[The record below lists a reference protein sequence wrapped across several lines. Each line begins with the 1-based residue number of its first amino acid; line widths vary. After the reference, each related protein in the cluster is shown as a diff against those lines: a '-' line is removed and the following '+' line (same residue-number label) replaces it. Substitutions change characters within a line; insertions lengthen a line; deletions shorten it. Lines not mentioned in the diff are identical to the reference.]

1 MSQNIGRRLFAN
13 FFKSHGANSPFSSAS
28 SSSSSPSTNTAWEFF
43 AFVRGH
49 GAPRNVS
56 RRYSSRS
63 PLHSRAFIYETPHSN
78 CNYYHHAH
86 SHGHSHGQSGGSR
99 QLTRRFASGGF
110 FVLGN
115 TTHYSSP
122 AAAAAAAAD
131 PAATAASATVVSAT
145 HNILRRSRQW
155 RDAQRASCLTGVQWR
170 RKIHSK
176 SSDLCDCNRKSAA
189 RKRSGDHQGKAIEA
203 PKPRNASHKVR
214 YLPGIV
220 EAGADKKRAQFNF
233 SHRLPHV
240 SEHYIHTPTKEQ
252 LLAASTGF
260 WSRLKVRFK
269 WFSIRSARPFTFDE
283 IAALFSWVL
292 IGHALWVIFATTT
305 FFSIV
310 IFAINTVLA
319 QETLAR
325 WIGNYLT
332 KSSSL
337 KVVFE
342 SAIVP
347 KWGDGVITF
356 KNVFVSRRPGLGS
369 GEVSKGSSET
379 AAAAAAARD
388 HTDGAAAVA
397 SDVEDD
403 GNYTQ
408 FDLSISQVN
417 VTLSFTRWFNG
428 KGLLRDVEVRGVR
441 GVVDRTHVW
450 WPEGDLDPADF
461 RREHQPGDFELES
474 FKLDDLLVTVY
485 HPGGFRPFP
494 VSIFSCELPQLRRQW
509 LFYDF
514 LSATTMSGSY
524 DNSLFTIHPRQT
536 YFQSPTLLV
545 PKGDEKPSPWKK
557 HNRIRIDGLNI
568 DHLNTGVTGP
578 FGWIREGTVD
588 IVADMMF
595 PADNDESLAKVM
607 ADLYDRLEATVTAN
621 RLRRTLQHTDAP
633 EKSEP
638 WSLSDLSDS
647 LTAEDDKRFV
657 VTDLRVQLNNIRAQV
672 PFFQN
677 DLSYINKALVRP
689 IVAYMNSR
697 RTFIP
702 VQCRI
707 VKRIGDFDGS
717 WTLWDSG
724 MMDDL
729 SAETYEAFARDVMD
743 DQARRRRFK
752 KVGLWSLQLAAQ
764 AIFMGMAG
772 TCI

>member
-13 FFKSHGANSPFSSAS
+13 VFKCHSANSAS
-28 SSSSSPSTNTAWEFF
+28 SFVGNGNSSGIGSGVSLNAAWDFF
-43 AFVRGH
+43 SFVRGN
-49 GAPRNVS
+49 GALRNAS
-56 RRYSSRS
+56 SHSNAPYQSRS
-63 PLHSRAFIYETPHSN
+63 FVTSGR
-78 CNYYHHAH
+78 HAARGGH
-86 SHGHSHGQSGGSR
+86 RRHGGFHPGSR

-115 TTHYSSP
+115 TTHATSSAVTEP
-122 AAAAAAAAD
+122 ATSA
-131 PAATAASATVVSAT
+131 PATVVCTTS
-145 HNILRRSRQW
+145 NILRQTRQWKDAQWASNFTRAQWKQQLHTKPDVCDCDKQSVRNERQVAVNALKKDEPRSR
-155 RDAQRASCLTGVQWR
+155 
-170 RKIHSK
+170 
-176 SSDLCDCNRKSAA
+176 
-189 RKRSGDHQGKAIEA
+189 GK
-203 PKPRNASHKVR
+203 V
-214 YLPGIV
+214 V
-220 EAGADKKRAQFNF
+220 ECTAETEKKRTSFTP
-233 SHRLPHV
+233 SVKLPHI
-240 SEHYIHTPTKEQ
+240 SDHYLHAPTKEQ

-269 WFSIRSARPFTFDE
+269 WFSIRSVRPFTFDE
-283 IAALFSWVL
+283 IAALFSWL
-292 IGHALWVIFATTT
+292 IIGHALWVVFATTT

-310 IFAINTVLA
+310 ILAINTVFA

-325 WIGNYLT
+325 WVGNYLT
-332 KSSSL
+332 KSSGL

-347 KWGDGVITF
+347 KWRDGVITF
-356 KNVFVSRRPGLGS
+356 KNVFVSRRPGLGT
-369 GEVSKGSSET
+369 GDVSKGSSET

-388 HTDGAAAVA
+388 QADGALAVPNDA
-397 SDVEDD
+397 EDD

-514 LSATTMSGSY
+514 LCATTMSGSY

-536 YFQSPTLLV
+536 HGQSPAFLGAAGMN
-545 PKGDEKPSPWKK
+545 GDDKPSPWRK
-557 HNRIRIDGLNI
+557 HNRIRIDGLKI
-568 DHLNTGVTGP
+568 DHLNTGVSGP
-578 FGWIREGTVD
+578 FGWITEGTVD
-588 IVADMMF
+588 LVADFMF
-595 PADNDESLAKVM
+595 PADNDGSLAKVM

-621 RLRRTLQHTDAP
+621 RLKRTLHHTDSP
-633 EKSEP
+633 EKSRS
-638 WSLSDLSDS
+638 WSLSDISDS

-672 PFFQN
+672 PFFQS
-677 DLSYINKALVRP
+677 DLSYINTALVRP

-717 WTLWDSG
+717 WTIWDCG
-724 MMDDL
+724 LMDDM

-743 DQARRRRFK
+743 DQARRRRLK

-772 TCI
+772 TCM